1 MEKYVPVLK
10 ETQLFAGV
18 RADEVNTILGCFQA
32 KSRIYK
38 KEEYGFGKREAA
50 HPAG

>member
-32 KSRIYK
+32 KSRIYNPK
-38 KEEYGFGKREAA
+38 PGKRRLETFDF
-50 HPAG
+50 G